1 VARNHGS
8 EADRSPSV
16 GDFSRRAVQKAV
28 LKEGLTHPL
37 TLYPP
42 ALGMLGVFAGVL
54 FAYPP
59 LFLAAIAAG
68 LLGLGSGVVNVF
80 LREEALA
87 GRYLDALNKELER
100 HRQKVLDSLR
110 DDLEKGLT
118 HDVTRPYAQRGLAQF
133 DRSHDKYRNV
143 EDLLDGKLSPSE
155 ITYGRFQSA
164 AKQVYLS
171 VLDNLKTV
179 AAVFKSAGTIDQH
192 YIQSR
197 LRALQT
203 TLEPSEAD
211 REEKA
216 ALDERL
222 TLLRKQ
228 CDLVEALLALNETA
242 MTRLEETTSQLA
254 VLKTD
259 GRFSGTDLETAI
271 EDLQQLARNAH
282 RYNPQ
287 PLAIEKVG
295 I

>member
-1 VARNHGS
+1 MTRKQGT
-8 EADRSPSV
+8 EGDRSPSV

-28 LKEGLTHPL
+28 VKEGLTHPL

-42 ALGMLGVFAGVL
+42 ALGLLGVLAGVL

-59 LFLAAIAAG
+59 LFLAAIGAG
-68 LLGLGSGVVNVF
+68 VLGLGSGVVNVF

-87 GRYLDALNKELER
+87 GRYLDTLNKELEQ

-118 HDVTRPYAQRGLAQF
+118 HEATRPYAQRGLAQF
-133 DRSHDKYRNV
+133 DRSHEKYRNV

-179 AAVFKSAGTIDQH
+179 AAVFQSAGTIDEH

-197 LRALQT
+197 LRALRT
-203 TLEPSEAD
+203 KPDPSETD
-211 REEKA
+211 QKERS

-228 CDLVEALLALNETA
+228 CDLVEKLLALNETA

-271 EDLQQLARNAH
+271 EDLQLLARNAH

-287 PLAIEKVG
+287 PLTIEEVG
-295 I
+295 T